1 MDGRHNPNIRAAK
14 SICVKNRKKKFHL
27 AQFLVH
33 GPTYHSLAM
42 WRYPRTGWP
51 DDSWRRPELYQHIA
65 QVCER
70 GLFDTVFFADLN
82 YVSDSYKGSLEPAL
96 RYATQAPEH
105 DPIPLL
111 TMMAAVTKQIGLGAT
126 FSTSYQHP
134 FYAARLWATL
144 DHLTGGRAA
153 WNVVT
158 SLNQNQASNYGQAV
172 LDPSELRYEKAH
184 EFIEV
189 CQQLWNSWDEDA
201 VVMDRENAVFADAS
215 KVRRIEYE
223 GRFYSS
229 RGPLNV
235 VHSPQNGP
243 ALIQAGTSP
252 KGIDLAAK
260 YADAVFAI
268 NPVAKGAA
276 SYYAQVKNQI
286 SDMGRN
292 PDHCAISFGAQ
303 PIIGSSEAEAL
314 EKQEEHNS
322 LVPIEGGM
330 AILSGHLNFDLSK
343 LSPDDEM
350 MNLTQP
356 ELQRSRRVYQKDNG
370 DSMTVSEVAQ
380 RHGESVGLPQFV
392 GTPSSIADQLEAFFE
407 EVGGDGFMLSPIY
420 CPGAIEEFV
429 DLVVPELQ
437 RRGRFRTSYTGTTQR
452 DHLRQDD

>member
-1 MDGRHNPNIRAAK
+1 MKK
-14 SICVKNRKKKFHL
+14 SKKKFHL
-27 AQFLVH
+27 AQFLIH

-42 WRYPRTGWP
+42 WLHPRTDWAE
-51 DDSWRRPELYQHIA
+51 DSWRRPELYQHIA

-70 GLFDTVFFADLN
+70 GLFDMVFFADLN
-82 YVSDSYKGSLEPAL
+82 YISDSFKGSLEPAL
-96 RYATQAPEH
+96 RYATQVPEH

-111 TMMAAVTKQIGLGAT
+111 TMIGAVTSHIGLGAT
-126 FSTSYQHP
+126 FSTSYHHP

-158 SLNQNQASNYGQAV
+158 TLNQNQASNYGHSS
-172 LDPSELRYEKAH
+172 LEPSELRYEKAH

-201 VVMDRENAVFADAS
+201 VVMDRQNAVFADAS
-215 KVRRIEYE
+215 KVHRIEYE

-235 VHSPQNGP
+235 VRSPQNGP

-268 NPVAKGAA
+268 HPRPQDAA
-276 SYYAQVKNQI
+276 SYYSNIKNRVAAL
-286 SDMGRN
+286 GRD
-292 PDHCAISFGAQ
+292 PEHCAILFGAQ
-303 PIIGSSEAEAL
+303 PIIGGSEAEAL
-314 EKQEEHNS
+314 EKQEEHNN
-322 LVPIEGGM
+322 LVPLEGGM
-330 AILSGHLNFDLSK
+330 ALLSGHLNFDLST

-350 MNLTQP
+350 MSRTEP
-356 ELQRSRRVYQKDNG
+356 ELQRSRRISRKENG
-370 DSMTVSEVAQ
+370 ESMTVREVAQ

-392 GTPSSIADQLEAFFE
+392 GTPVSIADQLEAFFD

-429 DLVVPELQ
+429 DLVIPELQ

-452 DHLRQDD
+452 DHLRQED

>member
-1 MDGRHNPNIRAAK
+1 MRVK
-14 SICVKNRKKKFHL
+14 SIKKKFHL

-42 WRYPRTGWP
+42 WRHPNTTWT
-51 DDSWRRPELYQHIA
+51 DEAWRRPELYQHIA

-70 GLFDTVFFADLN
+70 GLYDTVFFADLN
-82 YVSDSYKGSLEPAL
+82 YISDSYKGSLSPAL

-111 TMMAAVTKQIGLGAT
+111 TMIAAVTKYIGLGAT
-126 FSTSYQHP
+126 FSTSYHLP

-144 DHLTGGRAA
+144 DHLTRGRAA

-158 SLNQNQASNYGQAV
+158 SLNENQAANHGHTG
-172 LDPSELRYEKAH
+172 LDPAELRYEKAH

-201 VVMDRENAVFADAS
+201 VVMDREKAIFADAS
-215 KVRRIEYE
+215 KVRRIEYQ
-223 GRFYSS
+223 GRFYRS

-235 VHSPQNGP
+235 VRSPQNGP

-252 KGIDLAAK
+252 MGIELAAK

-268 NPVAKGAA
+268 HPRPKGAA
-276 SYYAQVKNQI
+276 SYYTQVKDRV
-286 SDMGRN
+286 SDLGRDPN
-292 PDHCAISFGAQ
+292 ECAILFGAQ
-303 PIIGSSEAEAL
+303 PIIGRSEAEAL
-314 EKQEEHNS
+314 EKQEEHNE
-322 LVPIEGGM
+322 LVPLEGGM
-330 AILSGHLNFDLSK
+330 AILSGHLNFDLSR
-343 LSPDDEM
+343 LSLDDEM
-350 MNLTQP
+350 MSREEP
-356 ELQRSRRVYQKDNG
+356 ELQRSKRVYQKANG
-370 DSMTVSEVAQ
+370 DSMTVKEVAQ

-392 GTPSSIADQLEAFFE
+392 GTAASVADQLEAFFD

-429 DLVVPELQ
+429 DMVVPELQ
-437 RRGRFRTSYTGTTQR
+437 RRGRFRTAYTGETQR
-452 DHLRQDD
+452 DHLRQVD